1 MLQVRTQWFKT
12 ELTSSWAKHKTF
24 FKSKH
29 GMVAGAYLPSV
40 PGGQR
45 QQHLEVKVVLIAI
58 YIVCLWSPWDMQD
71 SASDQN
77 PNKELTVNS
86 SERGLLQGRV

>member
-45 QQHLEVKVVLIAI
+45 QQHLKVKVVLIAI
-58 YIVCLWSPWDMQD
+58 YSMFMVTMGYARLCLRPEPKQRAD
-71 SASDQN
+71 SEQ
-77 PNKELTVNS
+77 
-86 SERGLLQGRV
+86 